1 MHYLLTSTM
10 AWTMCEGWHLY
21 HRFIR
26 VMAVEETF
34 WKFALFGWGLPLL
47 WVAIG
52 GAVFADDY
60 GSGELCWIAFGSPAL
75 YLVIA
80 PAGSAF
86 VVNIFFF
93 RAVMKVIGTA
103 QSEKGTSVWT
113 QVKAVVTFASTL
125 GLFYI
130 FAILLFATG
139 HVVFQYLLALTA
151 TSQGIVVFYFHIY
164 CRPDFRGHIG
174 RSWRNLTTGDAR
186 GSRRSTSVIRTG
198 RRSSSESQGSK
209 RSSKRGSRNSTRN
222 SLSTKIGR
230 IHTDFRKINVAGGSR
245 EGSHR
250 NSDEVMNDAYLEVE
264 PHKDTGH
271 EDPGDFG
278 F

>member
-1 MHYLLTSTM
+1 
-10 AWTMCEGWHLY
+10 
-21 HRFIR
+21 
-26 VMAVEETF
+26 MAVEETF

-80 PAGSAF
+80 PAGIAF

-125 GLFYI
+125 GLFYV
-130 FAILLFATG
+130 FAILVFATG

-151 TSQGIVVFYFHIY
+151 TSQGIVVFYFHIWR
-164 CRPDFRGHIG
+164 RPDFRDHIG
-174 RSWRNLTTGDAR
+174 RRWRIVRTGDSRKTNSRSA
-186 GSRRSTSVIRTG
+186 GSSATDSSRKTAQKSGGKVG
-198 RRSSSESQGSK
+198 RM
-209 RSSKRGSRNSTRN
+209 
-222 SLSTKIGR
+222 
-230 IHTDFRKINVAGGSR
+230 HTDWRDKTLAKTSTAADPDSV
-245 EGSHR
+245 
-250 NSDEVMNDAYLEVE
+250 VNDA
-264 PHKDTGH
+264 
-271 EDPGDFG
+271 FG
-278 F
+278 V